1 MMCSLYNFENIC
13 FLLTQKASGVKQ
25 SSQAGKIKSMDTIR
39 RRIFLYQHQIL
50 ALPPTVPD
58 NSDNQPLVRVV
69 TEAWELLTQVT
80 RPNWETALFQLVDL
94 LRAGHWNASSGPS
107 HSQTTGHILSGQL
120 PLENR
125 CPSNASTSTQHLYL
139 TDCTCS
145 IAMVSHLGDYGPGI
159 QSRHIFQPADEVS
172 ESGKGSG
179 LNVGPL

>member
-1 MMCSLYNFENIC
+1 MKSLEKQATFDGFHLKPPT
-13 FLLTQKASGVKQ
+13 FL
-25 SSQAGKIKSMDTIR
+25 
-39 RRIFLYQHQIL
+39 FL
-50 ALPPTVPD
+50 ALPPTIP
-58 NSDNQPLVRVV
+58 NNPDNQPLVRVL
-69 TEAWELLTQVT
+69 TEAWELLTLVT

-94 LRAGHWNASSGPS
+94 LRAGHWNASPGSS

-125 CPSNASTSTQHLYL
+125 CLSNASTSTQRLYL

-159 QSRHIFQPADEVS
+159 QSPHIFQPADEVS
-172 ESGKGSG
+172 ESRKGWE